1 MKNSRVWGAGLL
13 LLALAGAGCGRGKPI
28 VVGSKNS
35 TEDILLAEIA
45 AQHLEHRLG
54 RKVQRRLNL
63 GGTQI
68 VYQEFQNSGISFYPE
83 YTGAIEAEILKEQP
97 STDAAALF
105 ARASG
110 EMLRVGQA
118 ELLNPLGIDNTTV
131 ILVKREDALRM
142 KVETLSDAAAAKDGW
157 KVGVTV
163 EFDERTDGFPVL
175 NTYHLPMSAAVRSMD
190 LISLFRAFD
199 AGQLTLIAA
208 NATDGPLVGRDW
220 KALRDDRH
228 GFPPE
233 EACYLVRQ
241 DALAGEPRLRATLLE
256 LSGKFSNDTMRKLNA
271 QVDVDHRPP
280 AEVAAGFL
288 QQAGLP

>member
-163 EFDERTDGFPVL
+163 EFDEHRRLPGFEHVSFAHERGGSQHGPDIAFPGLRCWAVDLDRRECYRRSAGWARLEGATRRSSRISTRGGVLSGEAGRPGGRTQAPC
-175 NTYHLPMSAAVRSMD
+175 N
-190 LISLFRAFD
+190 AF
-199 AGQLTLIAA
+199 GT
-208 NATDGPLVGRDW
+208 
-220 KALRDDRH
+220 
-228 GFPPE
+228 
-233 EACYLVRQ
+233 VRQ
-241 DALAGEPRLRATLLE
+241 
-256 LSGKFSNDTMRKLNA
+256 
-271 QVDVDHRPP
+271 V
-280 AEVAAGFL
+280 
-288 QQAGLP
+288 QQ